1 MYTYRHPNS
10 RPIWHLRL
18 GDLYNNKN
26 EAFEW
31 RNGEITNRI
40 KSRKVL
46 KNIEQNLGRLGFQAM
61 ALPVSWITLTGQFI

>member
-10 RPIWHLRL
+10 RPIRHLRL

-31 RNGEITNRI
+31 RNGESNKPNKKPKGSEEYRTKFR
-40 KSRKVL
+40 
-46 KNIEQNLGRLGFQAM
+46 
-61 ALPVSWITLTGQFI
+61 

>member
-1 MYTYRHPNS
+1 MM
-10 RPIWHLRL
+10 
-18 GDLYNNKN
+18 K
-26 EAFEW
+26 W

-61 ALPVSWITLTGQFI
+61 ALPVS